1 MTELR
6 YPIRTL
12 LGDYIRAIVGFGV
25 GLYIL
30 LTVGSSLVIFLIF
43 GGMAILFL
51 VFGLRTLQRH
61 LAVVALSSEGI
72 ACRDLRTRSIYWGDL
87 SYLKLRFYG
96 IRRRSSGDG
105 ANFMQLTIKG
115 DRVSITMDSSL
126 EGFDLVAWRAAKA
139 ARENAVSLDPASA
152 GNLLGIGIDVDNES
166 PPPSTHPVTGF

>member
-30 LTVGSSLVIFLIF
+30 LTVGSSPVIFLIF
-43 GGMAILFL
+43 GGMAVLFL

-61 LAVVALSSEGI
+61 LAVVALSREGI

-96 IRRRSSGDG
+96 IRRRSSGM
-105 ANFMQLTIKG
+105 API
-115 DRVSITMDSSL
+115 SCSS
-126 EGFDLVAWRAAKA
+126 
-139 ARENAVSLDPASA
+139 P
-152 GNLLGIGIDVDNES
+152 
-166 PPPSTHPVTGF
+166 

>member
-6 YPIRTL
+6 YPIRSL

-30 LTVGSSLVIFLIF
+30 LTVGSSLVIFFIF
-43 GGMAILFL
+43 GGMAVLFL

-72 ACRDLRTRSIYWGDL
+72 ACRDLRTRSIYWEDL

-115 DRVSITMDSSL
+115 NGVSITMDSSL
-126 EGFDLVAWRAAKA
+126 EGFDLVARRAAKA
-139 ARENAVSLDPASA
+139 ARKNVISLDPASA
-152 GNLLGIGIDVDNES
+152 GNLLGIGIDVDNDSS
-166 PPPSTHPVTGF
+166 PPGTHPVTDF

>member
-1 MTELR
+1 LTELR

-30 LTVGSSLVIFLIF
+30 LTVGFSLIIFLIF
-43 GGMAILFL
+43 GSMAVLFL
-51 VFGLRTLQRH
+51 VFGLRTVQRH
-61 LAVVALSSEGI
+61 LAVVALSSEGV
-72 ACRDLRTRSIYWGDL
+72 ACRDLRTRSIYWRDL

-115 DRVSITMDSSL
+115 GRVSITMDSSL
-126 EGFDLVAWRAAKA
+126 EGFDLLAWRAVKA